1 LGGTFVKRLVSIILT
16 ALLLFG
22 LFPTMS
28 SAAIAQNDLDA
39 FLTETSLSED
49 DLNFFL
55 EYYYGES
62 LEDFNTL
69 DELKAILGDPI
80 TNENLQQIITDYEFA
95 DEQALVA
102 FLVENGE
109 MDENDLIQD
118 VFRYVP
124 ALEST
129 ITFYKDNSGT
139 PITEENLNNLLIE
152 YDLTQDELN
161 DLLAKNGDS
170 LDNYEYIEDLDFA
183 VSMYISGND
192 MNDLFSKLGMTDDEL
207 EAIMDYLMTLDLE
220 DPAIVEKLDDLQNRL
235 MAFTEFDSATDL
247 TDTQITELGNIMEE
261 MLNILQL
268 DAKYYLVKGNQKTEI
283 SISQLIK
290 MKDSN
295 GSDLFIQLFDKN
307 GDSLAD
313 LVITADLF
321 GSEIIDETAKDI
333 KKVEKVV
340 KNPLLTK
347 PRTIKGGK
355 LPNTAGNYTEG
366 ILIGFI
372 LVGVGAFLL
381 RKRTVK

>member
-355 LPNTAGNYTEG
+355 LPNTAGNYSEG

-372 LVGVGAFLL
+372 LVGVSAFLL